1 MNLASIDTPA
11 ARSPARRH
19 AFAVLVIIGVT
30 WVAHA
35 WSLGDELVL
44 DDHLHQYALREARW
58 SFTSLIESTT
68 IEPARFI
75 HAWWQDKT
83 VRWDYCRPVTMA
95 WMKVLQSLT
104 GGSVA
109 AQHVS
114 ALAWHACCCLL
125 VYGLGYQVTRRRLWS
140 LFAAVVFVIY
150 PHNAYAVSWLAAQNA
165 IMQTT
170 LTLAALLCYVRASKL
185 SLHQGA
191 AGFSLRESP
200 NASSASNR
208 RTIAQAKACGS
219 LGICAFGVA
228 LVLFAC
234 GLFCRENAVV
244 FPFLAM
250 AFDFGFGGREHLKRR
265 WKAHALMLALAGAF
279 ALWRIN
285 LFDSHVPTA
294 YLRQPDDW
302 SYVPWYLAK
311 LLHYLACVVWQAP
324 LFVGPTRYRNPF
336 IESTADCMLMV
347 TIVLVFGC
355 GYALACRR
363 IRGWWIWP
371 AWILLSVLPVV
382 PFLATPHMAYM
393 AGVGF
398 VIALILK
405 PATAPPRQSRVSRS
419 VAIGMLLL

>member
-114 ALAWHACCCLL
+114 ALAWHACCCSL

-191 AGFSLRESP
+191 AGFSLREST
-200 NASSASNR
+200 NASNAPYYP
-208 RTIAQAKACGS
+208 TLAQPKACGS
-219 LGICAFGVA
+219 LGVGAFVA
-228 LVLFAC
+228 VWVLF
-234 GLFCRENAVV
+234 GL
-244 FPFLAM
+244 
-250 AFDFGFGGREHLKRR
+250 
-265 WKAHALMLALAGAF
+265 
-279 ALWRIN
+279 
-285 LFDSHVPTA
+285 
-294 YLRQPDDW
+294 
-302 SYVPWYLAK
+302 
-311 LLHYLACVVWQAP
+311 
-324 LFVGPTRYRNPF
+324 
-336 IESTADCMLMV
+336 
-347 TIVLVFGC
+347 
-355 GYALACRR
+355 
-363 IRGWWIWP
+363 
-371 AWILLSVLPVV
+371 
-382 PFLATPHMAYM
+382 
-393 AGVGF
+393 
-398 VIALILK
+398 
-405 PATAPPRQSRVSRS
+405 
-419 VAIGMLLL
+419 

>member
-1 MNLASIDTPA
+1 MNIASIDTPA

-30 WVAHA
+30 LVAHA

-125 VYGLGYQVTRRRLWS
+125 VYGLGYQVTRRRSWS

-191 AGFSLRESP
+191 AGFSLREST
-200 NASSASNR
+200 NASNAPDYQ
-208 RTIAQAKACGS
+208 TIAQAKACGS
-219 LGICAFGVA
+219 LGVGAFGAV
-228 LVLFAC
+228 LVLFGC
-234 GLFCRENAVV
+234 GLFSRENAVV
-244 FPFLAM
+244 FPILAM
-250 AFDFGFGGREHLKRR
+250 AFDLGFGGREHLKRR
-265 WKAHALMLALAGAF
+265 WKA
-279 ALWRIN
+279 
-285 LFDSHVPTA
+285 
-294 YLRQPDDW
+294 
-302 SYVPWYLAK
+302 
-311 LLHYLACVVWQAP
+311 
-324 LFVGPTRYRNPF
+324 
-336 IESTADCMLMV
+336 
-347 TIVLVFGC
+347 
-355 GYALACRR
+355 
-363 IRGWWIWP
+363 
-371 AWILLSVLPVV
+371 
-382 PFLATPHMAYM
+382 
-393 AGVGF
+393 
-398 VIALILK
+398 
-405 PATAPPRQSRVSRS
+405 
-419 VAIGMLLL
+419 